1 MSNNNLIVTVQDTS
15 LVTTTSNLNNPIYL
29 ESLNNVGD
37 IDMNLNGK
45 QEGSVLV
52 YRTTTNKW
60 TASTT
65 LDAQNMEGGEF

>member
-1 MSNNNLIVTVQDTS
+1 MSNNNLIVTVQQDS
-15 LVTTTSNLNNPIYL
+15 LVTATSNLNNPIYL

-37 IDMNLNGK
+37 IDMLANGK

>member
-15 LVTTTSNLNNPIYL
+15 LVTATSNLNNPIYL
-29 ESLNNVGD
+29 ETMDNIGD
-37 IDMNLNGK
+37 VDMLANGK
-45 QEGSVLV
+45 QDGSILV
-52 YRTTTNKW
+52 YRTTTQKW

>member
-29 ESLNNVGD
+29 ETMDNIGD
-37 IDMNLNGK
+37 VDMLANGK
-45 QEGSVLV
+45 QDGSILV
-52 YRTTTNKW
+52 YRTTTQKW